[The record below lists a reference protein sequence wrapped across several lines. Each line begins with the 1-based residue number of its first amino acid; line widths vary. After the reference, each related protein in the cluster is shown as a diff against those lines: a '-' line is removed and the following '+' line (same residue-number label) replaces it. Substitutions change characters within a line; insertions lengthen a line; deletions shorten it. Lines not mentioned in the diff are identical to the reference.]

1 MKDFPHSDESEA
13 YVLGLLLIEPMQ
25 FSAVSGILVSPEPFY
40 NQKNAEIAKIIWNL
54 AKDQKPLDYIAV
66 TQLIQ
71 TGEFVDNFTYISN
84 LTNRIGS
91 GANVL
96 RHAQIIY
103 EHYCRREIILACELL
118 KRGMFDLTND
128 LIDGVNVFDT
138 KIKELFNFTSS
149 TEVTIKEAVSDA
161 LDRSRNMQEN
171 GNQITGIPT
180 GFTYFDK
187 FSGGLQNGDLVIVAG
202 ETSNGKTT
210 FALDVLQH
218 ACTKAKKS
226 GAIFS
231 YEMTEIQLAARLIAI
246 QTSTSSKAILSG
258 QLSHRDWGMIT
269 DFSQPIANCDLRIFK
284 PSGGNFARLVNDI
297 RRAKQT
303 YNIDFCVIDYLQ
315 LLKIVG
321 YRGQPVQMIADMAN
335 DLKSLAVTLNIPII
349 LLSQLARDKDKPRPT
364 IGRLKGS
371 GDIENAADTIIM
383 TYIPDKYNRTE
394 DEVDGDMVN
403 VEGKAIIIVGKG
415 RNIGTCEFLLDFV
428 KEEPSFKN
436 ISASNYVSFE
446 PDQADPFD
454 YMNNNDFKPVF

>member
-1 MKDFPHSDESEA
+1 MKDFPHSEESEA
-13 YVLGLLLIEPMQ
+13 YVLGLLLIEPSQ
-25 FSAVSGILVSPEPFY
+25 FSNVSGVLVSPEPFY
-40 NQKNAEIAKIIWNL
+40 CHKHAEIAKIIWGL
-54 AKDQKPLDYIAV
+54 AAKHEAFDSIIVSRLMA
-66 TQLIQ
+66 
-71 TGEFVDNFTYISN
+71 GENNVENYVFISN

-91 GANVL
+91 GYHVIQ
-96 RHAQIIY
+96 HARLVY
-103 EHYCRREIILACELL
+103 EMYCRRTIIMNAEKL
-118 KRGMFDLTND
+118 KVDMFNNNLDFF
-128 LIDGVNVFDT
+128 DGFQSFD
-138 KIKELFNFTSS
+138 KSVKELFSFSDSS
-149 TEVTIKEAVSDA
+149 EIHIKEASKEIME
-161 LDRSRNMQEN
+161 RSARMEEH
-171 GNQITGIPT
+171 GSEITGIPT

-210 FALDVLQH
+210 FALDILQH
-218 ACTKAKKS
+218 ACVFGKKS

-231 YEMTEIQLAARLIAI
+231 FEMTEYQLAARLIAI
-246 QTSTSSKAILSG
+246 QTNTSSKSILGGKLVPIEWS
-258 QLSHRDWGMIT
+258 RIT
-269 DFSQPIANCDLRIFK
+269 DHLQPLEGSELRIFK
-284 PSGGNFARLVNDI
+284 PSGGNFSRLINDI
-297 RRAKQT
+297 RRAKQV

-394 DEVDGDMVN
+394 EEIDGEVVN

-428 KEEPSFKN
+428 KEQPSFRN
-436 ISASNYVSFE
+436 LSASNYASFE
-446 PDQADPFD
+446 PDKSDPFD
-454 YMNNNDFKPVF
+454 IRNNFDFNPTF